1 MEIISNS
8 YLLPLK
14 GGNTAQ
20 GNSLGSLAAVSR
32 KIIAGTGTLFGGKAE
47 DIYYLLWRL
56 FPTSMVE
63 SGYKYNEVR
72 RFNEEYGNI
81 EETIYS
87 KDEFSENTNTN
98 SRGGVKRSEKVL
110 PGISSFIYGRY
121 MVSNVV
127 NVKLLDVWPDPVDLI
142 DTPTIFVDMNEELST
157 NYRQMINTFEHEINK
172 RDDGHKLYLP
182 MTDFGISYVDN
193 PFTFPNATM
202 KNNDG
207 GRDLIWKATHLD
219 ENQLLPKEKKLQ
231 EIIEGEMSEGRKSI
245 VYVRDTGSSSPG
257 RDVRPRL
264 KKVLEDIGAKVCILD
279 TGTTSTDNRSEWLK
293 KKIEDEDYDVCIVS
307 QELVKVGL
315 DLLCT
320 PTLIYYQFSWSLF
333 TINQSSRRSFRIG
346 QSEECRLFYLAYSE
360 TFQESMATLIAMKNR
375 ATAAI
380 NGELSSDGLS
390 AMLGDE
396 GDLQSMLIESVK
408 KGNKV
413 LKGSTEEWVNQTSDK
428 AREILSKIG
437 KKKTKV
443 QSVAE
448 QFIAWT
454 RLNIKNIAT
463 QNVMLRKKNQ
473 IIESIERGKVQGFSV
488 DKGVLTVDLVEAF
501 GFETIPD
508 GEILSHL
515 VMEEIKEAQK
525 KHSTEYYAPIVETKK
540 ESTLKRKKK
549 TPADG
554 QLAFELF

>member
-1 MEIISNS
+1 
-8 YLLPLK
+8 LK

-20 GNSLGSLAAVSR
+20 GNSLGSLAAVSK

-47 DIYYLLWRL
+47 DVYYLLWRL
-56 FPTSMVE
+56 FPLSMVE
-63 SGYKYNEVR
+63 SGYKYTEVR

-81 EETIYS
+81 EETIYERQES
-87 KDEFSENTNTN
+87 SEHTNTN
-98 SRGGVKRSEKVL
+98 SRGGIKRTEKVL

-121 MVSNVV
+121 MVQNVV
-127 NVKLLDVWPDPVDLI
+127 NVKLKDVWPDPVELI
-142 DTPTIFVDMNEELST
+142 DTPTIFVDMDEELSE
-157 NYRQMINTFEHEINK
+157 NYREMINTFEREIDT

-202 KNNDG
+202 KNEEG
-207 GRDLIWKATHLD
+207 GRDLIWEAVHLEED
-219 ENQLLPKEKKLQ
+219 RLLPKEKKLQ

-264 KKVLEDIGAKVCILD
+264 KKVLEDCGAKVCILD
-279 TGTTSTDNRSEWLK
+279 TGTTSTDSRSEWLK
-293 KKIEDEDYDVCIVS
+293 KKIEKEGYDVCIVS

-320 PTLIYYQFSWSLF
+320 PTLVYYQFSWSLF
-333 TINQSSRRSFRIG
+333 TINQSARRSWRIG
-346 QSEECRLFYLAYSE
+346 QTEECRLFYLSYRE

-380 NGELSSDGLS
+380 NGEVSSDGLS

-413 LKGSTEEWVNQTSDK
+413 LKGSTEEWVSKTSDK
-428 AREILSKIG
+428 AREILANIG
-437 KKKTKV
+437 KKKPKTV
-443 QSVAE
+443 SQQFAAWIQS
-448 QFIAWT
+448 
-454 RLNIKNIAT
+454 NIKVDST
-463 QNVMLRKKNQ
+463 KNVMMRKKNK

-488 DKGVLTVDLVEAF
+488 NNGVLSVDLVEAF
-501 GFETIPD
+501 GFEKVPE
-508 GEILSHL
+508 GAILSHL
-515 VMEEIKEAQK
+515 VQEEIQKAQQE
-525 KHSTEYYAPIVETKK
+525 SPADYCASIVEFRKEQTKA
-540 ESTLKRKKK
+540 KRKKK
-549 TPADG
+549 APADG

>member
-1 MEIISNS
+1 MEIISKS

-20 GNSLGSLAAVSR
+20 GNSLGSLASVSK

-56 FPTSMVE
+56 FPKSMVE
-63 SGYKYNEVR
+63 SGYQYSEVR

-81 EETIYS
+81 EKTTYEREET
-87 KDEFSENTNTN
+87 SENSNTN
-98 SRGGVKRSEKVL
+98 SRGGNKTSEKVL

-142 DTPTIFVDMNEELST
+142 DTPTIFVDMDEELSDS
-157 NYRQMINTFEHEINK
+157 YQEMVRTFEHNIHTLE
-172 RDDGHKLYLP
+172 DGHKLYLP
-182 MTDFGISYVDN
+182 MTDYGIAYPDN
-193 PFTFPNATM
+193 PFTFPDATM
-202 KNNDG
+202 KGEDG
-207 GRDLIWKATHLD
+207 RTLIWRAKHLD
-219 ENQLLPKEKKLQ
+219 PSRLLPKEKKLQ
-231 EIIEGEMSEGRKSI
+231 EIIESEMAEGRKSI
-245 VYVRDTGSSSPG
+245 VYVRDTGSSRPG
-257 RDVRPRL
+257 RDLRPRL
-264 KKVLEDIGAKVCILD
+264 QKILESIGAKVCILD
-279 TGTTSTDNRSEWLK
+279 TGTTSTDSRSEWLK
-293 KKIEDEDYDVCIVS
+293 KKIDKEDYDVCIVS

-346 QSEECRLFYLAYSE
+346 QTEECRLFYLAYQD
-360 TFQESMATLIAMKNR
+360 TFQETMATLIAMKNR

-390 AMLGDE
+390 AMLGDD
-396 GDLQSMLIESVK
+396 GDLQSLLIESVK

-413 LKGSTEEWVNQTSDK
+413 LKGSAEEWVHQTSDK
-428 AREILSKIG
+428 ARQILANIG
-437 KKKTKV
+437 KKRV
-443 QSVAE
+443 PSLSE
-448 QFIAWT
+448 QYISWT
-454 RLNIKNIAT
+454 RQNIKTAAT
-463 QNVMLRKKNQ
+463 KNVMLRKKNQ
-473 IIESIERGKVQGFSV
+473 IIKSIERGQIQGFTYVDGVLSV
-488 DKGVLTVDLVEAF
+488 DFIEAF
-501 GFETIPD
+501 GFEHIPD

-515 VMEEIKEAQK
+515 VSVELKRAQSMHPTEYFAPIIEVKKTSIKQK
-525 KHSTEYYAPIVETKK
+525 KRAS
-540 ESTLKRKKK
+540 
-549 TPADG
+549 ADG